1 MENQKV
7 VILDF
12 GGQYKE
18 LIARRVR
25 ECGVYSLIKPYNT
38 SINELREISPIGI
51 IFTGGPNSV
60 YLKESPKC
68 DPAIFE
74 MGIPILGICYGMQ
87 LIAHMLGGKIS
98 ACEKSEYGRI
108 TAAVNTE
115 SALFSNIV
123 ETQNVLMSHTD
134 KVIELPSGNFRGI
147 ANTKLCEIAAFECPE
162 QKIYGV
168 QPRNRKSQQ

>member
-25 ECGVYSLIKPYNT
+25 ECEVYSLIKPYNT

-68 DPAIFE
+68 SAGKF
-74 MGIPILGICYGMQ
+74 Q
-87 LIAHMLGGKIS
+87 LVK
-98 ACEKSEYGRI
+98 K
-108 TAAVNTE
+108 VNT
-115 SALFSNIV
+115 AV
-123 ETQNVLMSHTD
+123 
-134 KVIELPSGNFRGI
+134 
-147 ANTKLCEIAAFECPE
+147 
-162 QKIYGV
+162 
-168 QPRNRKSQQ
+168 